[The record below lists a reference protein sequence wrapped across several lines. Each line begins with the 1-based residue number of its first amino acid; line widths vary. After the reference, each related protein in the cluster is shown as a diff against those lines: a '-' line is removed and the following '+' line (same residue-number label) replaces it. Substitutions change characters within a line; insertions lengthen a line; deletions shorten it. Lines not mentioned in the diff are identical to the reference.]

1 MLDVVIRDSLETA
14 FDSLSL
20 VIERLNKIHSAED
33 FINSEEGILLM
44 DSISMR
50 LQLVGEKIKKVDQK
64 APGLLEKAGIIPY
77 PIIRF
82 RDFISHHYDKADHE
96 ILFDLCKND
105 LPDLKDKILQLLN
118 S

>member
-1 MLDVVIRDSLETA
+1 MLDIVIQESLEIVL
-14 FDSLSL
+14 DSLSI
-20 VIERLNKIHSAED
+20 VMDRFKRIETPED
-33 FINSEEGILLM
+33 FVETDDGIILM

-64 APGLLEKAGIIPY
+64 SPGLLEQVGIDPY

-96 ILFDLCKND
+96 VLFDLCKND
-105 LPDLKDKILQLLN
+105 LPDLRDKIILILRG
-118 S
+118 

>member
-1 MLDVVIRDSLETA
+1 MLDVVIRDSLETVL
-14 FDSLSL
+14 DSLNIVL
-20 VIERLNKIHSAED
+20 DRFKKIKSADD
-33 FINSEEGILLM
+33 FIDSDEGLLVM

-64 APGLLEKAGIIPY
+64 SPGLLEKFGILPY

-96 ILFDLCKND
+96 VLFDLCNND
-105 LPDLKDKILQLLN
+105 LADLKNKVIQILQN
-118 S
+118 